1 MVLDD
6 IINKIE
12 QNVLIEE
19 VSKNSF
25 NIILEQTVSNEA
37 SNLVADTIVSA
48 PFFNETSKAD
58 EVVVEKAN
66 EM

>member
-1 MVLDD
+1 M
-6 IINKIE
+6 INKIE

-25 NIILEQTVSNEA
+25 NIILEQTVSNDP
-37 SNLVADTIVSA
+37 SNLIANTIVSA
-48 PFFNETSKAD
+48 PFFNETNKA
-58 EVVVEKAN
+58 EELVVETVN

>member
-25 NIILEQTVSNEA
+25 NIILEQTVSNEP

-48 PFFNETSKAD
+48 PFFNETGKTD
-58 EVVVEKAN
+58 EVVVEKAY